1 MEGKSALEAC
11 RGGPAASGNPPAVS
25 RIGLWLRR
33 YRRLLPFP
41 LVAIAFIGL
50 HPQASGSEF
59 TDTLISAVGITLCTS
74 GQLLRAWAWGSNAE
88 VGKWGLRDRGPYAL
102 MRHPLYSGN
111 FLILLGAVVIFNNL
125 WAYLLWLLPFAYLY
139 HVSAQVE
146 ETRMTREFGREYHE
160 YRARSLPRFLP
171 AISQV
176 SKAVCTTLPFNRGCA
191 WRKEYRSCCA
201 WLAGIAGLELYKR
214 VLGDD
219 GSPYWGDTW
228 FWVACLGVSVTLGVG
243 LTVRKKL
250 ANSHRRRLRDAH
262 GSQPAARCEGEE
274 TAGET

>member
-1 MEGKSALEAC
+1 MYFWAIAAGLGVGKQC
-11 RGGPAASGNPPAVS
+11 RG
-25 RIGLWLRR
+25 R
-33 YRRLLPFP
+33 
-41 LVAIAFIGL
+41 
-50 HPQASGSEF
+50 
-59 TDTLISAVGITLCTS
+59 
-74 GQLLRAWAWGSNAE
+74 
-88 VGKWGLRDRGPYAL
+88 KWGFRDRGPYAL

-146 ETRMTREFGREYHE
+146 ETRITREFGREYHE